1 MSDYLAESPL
11 WSTDDMLLP
20 ENLGLSL
27 PLVAAIN
34 DWQRHFE
41 THFDHETG
49 WDSRSNQEWYR
60 ASASE
65 LEDALAEELPVGTHV
80 DVDLWPLKDAN

>member
-1 MSDYLAESPL
+1 MAESPL

-20 ENLGLSL
+20 EKLGLSP

-49 WDSRSNQEWYR
+49 WDSSSSQEWYR
-60 ASASE
+60 AVAPE
-65 LEDALAEELPVGTHV
+65 LMDALKEELPVGTQV
-80 DVDLWPLKDAN
+80 DVDLWPLPNAS